1 MDELSSKAVRS
12 LLTSLFPSAM
22 IEDLAREREVVL
34 RDRKIDVRMLVW
46 TLVMGF
52 AAGGEAR
59 SIAGYRRA
67 YEAATNQTI
76 APSSFYDRFTEPL
89 AGLLR
94 DLLDHA
100 VEEVAVPHTIAP
112 GFEQFREI
120 VAIDATVVRL
130 HRFLSEFQATHSG
143 ESGFML
149 YLVYSVTEQSVI
161 SDEITDE
168 TTHESTLLKTGSW
181 MAGRLF
187 LFDLGFFKFHRFAR
201 IDENGGFFVSRL
213 KRSSNPEIVEELR
226 EWRGRAIPLEGERI
240 YDVVERLYREH
251 IDVAVEVRFQRRVY
265 EGTKSWDRK
274 RFRVVGVRDEDADD
288 GYRLYITN
296 LPEKKFNPG
305 EIERLYRARWVVEL
319 VFRELKSRYSLGEF
333 ETGKAEIVEIQVLAA
348 LLTLVVS
355 RALLRALVEHA
366 EDQNEEA
373 VFPAER
379 WAATIRSLA
388 QLLLQEIAAGYGYPP
403 PNLGELLYRE
413 ARQPS
418 QLTLSEEVNTGLCG
432 GSLA

>member
-1 MDELSSKAVRS
+1 M
-12 LLTSLFPSAM
+12 PSC
-22 IEDLAREREVVL
+22 
-34 RDRKIDVRMLVW
+34 
-46 TLVMGF
+46 
-52 AAGGEAR
+52 
-59 SIAGYRRA
+59 
-67 YEAATNQTI
+67 
-76 APSSFYDRFTEPL
+76 
-89 AGLLR
+89 
-94 DLLDHA
+94 
-100 VEEVAVPHTIAP
+100 
-112 GFEQFREI
+112 
-120 VAIDATVVRL
+120 
-130 HRFLSEFQATHSG
+130 
-143 ESGFML
+143 
-149 YLVYSVTEQSVI
+149 
-161 SDEITDE
+161 
-168 TTHESTLLKTGSW
+168 
-181 MAGRLF
+181 
-187 LFDLGFFKFHRFAR
+187 
-201 IDENGGFFVSRL
+201 
-213 KRSSNPEIVEELR
+213 
-226 EWRGRAIPLEGERI
+226 
-240 YDVVERLYREH
+240 
-251 IDVAVEVRFQRRVY
+251 
-265 EGTKSWDRK
+265 
-274 RFRVVGVRDEDADD
+274 GVRDEDADD

>member
-1 MDELSSKAVRS
+1 
-12 LLTSLFPSAM
+12 
-22 IEDLAREREVVL
+22 
-34 RDRKIDVRMLVW
+34 
-46 TLVMGF
+46 
-52 AAGGEAR
+52 
-59 SIAGYRRA
+59 
-67 YEAATNQTI
+67 
-76 APSSFYDRFTEPL
+76 
-89 AGLLR
+89 
-94 DLLDHA
+94 
-100 VEEVAVPHTIAP
+100 
-112 GFEQFREI
+112 
-120 VAIDATVVRL
+120 
-130 HRFLSEFQATHSG
+130 
-143 ESGFML
+143 ML

-161 SDEITDE
+161 SSEITDE

-388 QLLLQEIAAGYGYPP
+388 QSAPPGDRGWIRLSTAEPRRIAV
-403 PNLGELLYRE
+403 
-413 ARQPS
+413 S
-418 QLTLSEEVNTGLCG
+418 
-432 GSLA
+432 

>member
-161 SDEITDE
+161 SSEITDE

-274 RFRVVGVRDEDADD
+274 RFQSSASGMRTPTTGTGCISRTCRKRSSIPARSR
-288 GYRLYITN
+288 GC
-296 LPEKKFNPG
+296 
-305 EIERLYRARWVVEL
+305 IERDGW
-319 VFRELKSRYSLGEF
+319 
-333 ETGKAEIVEIQVLAA
+333 
-348 LLTLVVS
+348 
-355 RALLRALVEHA
+355 
-366 EDQNEEA
+366 
-373 VFPAER
+373 
-379 WAATIRSLA
+379 
-388 QLLLQEIAAGYGYPP
+388 
-403 PNLGELLYRE
+403 
-413 ARQPS
+413 
-418 QLTLSEEVNTGLCG
+418 
-432 GSLA
+432 